1 MNIIIKGAS
10 GFMGLFDTGAET
22 FISWV
27 SGIVPKVLLL
37 LILMNTIIALI
48 GQERVNKFA
57 KVCSGNVILAYG
69 VLPCRFCVLP
79 QCGRPQPV
87 CPQAEISIK
96 FRRLIPMSG
105 HSKWN
110 NIKRKKEKTDGARAK
125 VFTKIGREISVAV
138 RMGGPNP
145 ASNSKLAD
153 LIAKAKRM
161 SVPNDNIQRI
171 IKKAEGGDKTE
182 YEAITYEGYGPGGVA
197 VMVETLTDNR
207 NRTAADLRHYFDKN
221 GGNLGAMGCV
231 AFLFS
236 QKGVIDISLE
246 DKDADEAMMDALDA
260 GAEDFDA
267 SEDAAEITTDP
278 ENYSAVVKALEE
290 KGYEILSDDLAM
302 VPMTTT
308 RLTDPDQLK
317 QMGKL
322 LDSLEDN
329 DDVQNVWHSLEN
341 EEDLP
346 E

>member
-1 MNIIIKGAS
+1 
-10 GFMGLFDTGAET
+10 
-22 FISWV
+22 
-27 SGIVPKVLLL
+27 
-37 LILMNTIIALI
+37 
-48 GQERVNKFA
+48 
-57 KVCSGNVILAYG
+57 
-69 VLPCRFCVLP
+69 
-79 QCGRPQPV
+79 
-87 CPQAEISIK
+87 
-96 FRRLIPMSG
+96 MSG

-110 NIKRKKEKTDGARAK
+110 NIKRKKEKTDGAKAK

-231 AFLFS
+231 AFLFN

-267 SEDAAEITTDP
+267 GEEAAQVTTDP
-278 ENYSAVVKALEE
+278 DNFTAVCNALEE
-290 KGYEILSDDLAM
+290 KGYKFISADVAQ
-302 VPMTTT
+302 VPSTTT
-308 RLTDPDQLK
+308 ALTDPDQLVN
-317 QMGKL
+317 MGKL
-322 LDSLEDN
+322 LDALDDD
-329 DDVQNVWHSLEN
+329 DDVQNAWTTLEN
-341 EEDLP
+341 EEDLDR
-346 E
+346 

>member
-1 MNIIIKGAS
+1 
-10 GFMGLFDTGAET
+10 
-22 FISWV
+22 
-27 SGIVPKVLLL
+27 
-37 LILMNTIIALI
+37 
-48 GQERVNKFA
+48 
-57 KVCSGNVILAYG
+57 
-69 VLPCRFCVLP
+69 
-79 QCGRPQPV
+79 
-87 CPQAEISIK
+87 
-96 FRRLIPMSG
+96 MSG

-153 LIAKAKRM
+153 LIATAKRM

-267 SEDAAEITTDP
+267 GEEAAQVTTDP
-278 ENYSAVVKALEE
+278 DNFTAVCNALEE
-290 KGYEILSDDLAM
+290 KGYKFISADVAQ
-302 VPMTTT
+302 VPSTTT
-308 RLTDPDQLK
+308 ALTDPDQLVN
-317 QMGKL
+317 MGKL
-322 LDSLEDN
+322 LDALDDD
-329 DDVQNVWHSLEN
+329 DDVQNAWTTLEN
-341 EEDLP
+341 EEDLDR
-346 E
+346 